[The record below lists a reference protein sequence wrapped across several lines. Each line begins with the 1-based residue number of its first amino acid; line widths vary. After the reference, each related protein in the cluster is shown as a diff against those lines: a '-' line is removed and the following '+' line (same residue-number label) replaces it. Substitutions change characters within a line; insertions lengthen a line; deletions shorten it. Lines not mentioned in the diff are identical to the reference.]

1 MKTEQQYF
9 EKKASEVYEAI
20 KSDMNK
26 GIVSEEVIK
35 SYIITS
41 MKEVAR
47 DQRYVCGDA
56 IQDYYSRYALAGE
69 LEKIDNVIQNA
80 MIKEK

>member
-1 MKTEQQYF
+1 MNTEQQYF
-9 EKKASEVYEAI
+9 EKKAADFIEEQESTIMDGDKSALI
-20 KSDMNK
+20 KDL
-26 GIVSEEVIK
+26 VVLL
-35 SYIITS
+35 
-41 MKEVAR
+41 KEVAR
-47 DQRYVCGDA
+47 DQRYSCGDA